1 MENSISVIVPI
12 FNAAPYLEQ
21 CLDSILCQNQP
32 GMEVI
37 CLNDGS
43 TDDSL
48 SIMQAYANANGK
60 VRVIDKPNE
69 GYGATCNRGIAEAR
83 GHWISIIEPDD
94 WIRPGMYSAML
105 AYAGRFDEEPD
116 IVKTP
121 YLRVIDPDTPQQTII
136 NCSYRGRVP
145 GNRLFRIQEGI
156 HLIQH
161 HPSIWSALYRKDFL
175 DANDIRFK
183 PIPGAGWADNP
194 FLMETMLK
202 AQKIAYL
209 DKPFYCYRE
218 ETEEKSRAVAVNNT
232 MLPFDRWH
240 DMMDIIEELGVT
252 DEVILRAHY
261 RRGFIYLSGVYSF
274 VSLEDERLSCAI
286 RDMFGRMDPALVLD
300 DPEIPPFDRKLFAK
314 TMGIDDARIS
324 SLGFA
329 GFMLGRGLYF
339 MANTGLPYTARMVK
353 GVLKRQFSSKTPWQ
367 ETQYGERELEEKA
380 EKGK

>member
-48 SIMQAYANANGK
+48 SIMQAYANANSK

-105 AYAGRFDEEPD
+105 AYAGRFNEEPD

-145 GNRLFRIQEGI
+145 RNRLFRIQEGI

-202 AQKIAYL
+202 AERIAYL

>member
-105 AYAGRFDEEPD
+105 AYAGRFNEEPD

-353 GVLKRQFSSKTPWQ
+353 GVLKRQFSSKAPWQ

-380 EKGK
+380 DRS

>member
-105 AYAGRFDEEPD
+105 AYAGRFNEEPD

-145 GNRLFRIQEGI
+145 RNRLFRIQEGI

-202 AQKIAYL
+202 AERIAYL

-218 ETEEKSRAVAVNNT
+218 ETEEKSRAVAVNST

>member
-202 AQKIAYL
+202 AERIAYL

>member
-286 RDMFGRMDPALVLD
+286 RDMFGRMDPALVLN

-314 TMGIDDARIS
+314 TMGIGDAKIS
-324 SLGFA
+324 GLGFA

>member
-105 AYAGRFDEEPD
+105 AYAGRFNEEPD

-145 GNRLFRIQEGI
+145 RNRLFRIQEGI

-218 ETEEKSRAVAVNNT
+218 ETEEKSRAVAVNST

-252 DEVILRAHY
+252 NEVILRAHN

>member
-1 MENSISVIVPI
+1 MENSISVIIPI

-21 CLDSILCQNQP
+21 CLDSILRQNQP

-48 SIMQAYANANGK
+48 SIMQAYASANGK

-69 GYGATCNRGIAEAR
+69 GYGATCNRGIEEAR

-105 AYAGRFDEEPD
+105 AYAGHFDEEPD

-145 GNRLFRIQEGI
+145 KNRLFRIQEGI

-175 DANDIRFK
+175 DANHIRFK

-202 AQKIAYL
+202 AEKIAYL

-218 ETEEKSRAVAVNNT
+218 ETEEKSRAVAVNST
-232 MLPFDRWH
+232 MLPFDRWN
-240 DMMDIIEELGVT
+240 DMMDIIEEMGVT
-252 DEVILRAHY
+252 DEAILRAHY

-274 VSLEDERLSCAI
+274 VSLEDEGLMRAA
-286 RDMFGRMDPALVLD
+286 RAMFERMDPALVLD

-314 TMGIDDARIS
+314 TMGLDDAKIS
-324 SLGFA
+324 GLEFA

-339 MANTGLPYTARMVK
+339 MANTGLSYTARMVK
-353 GVLKRQFSSKTPWQ
+353 GVAKRQFSSKTPWQ
-367 ETQYGERELEEKA
+367 ETQYGERELEEKT
-380 EKGK
+380 EKGE

>member
-339 MANTGLPYTARMVK
+339 MANTGLPYTALMVK

>member
-48 SIMQAYANANGK
+48 SIMQAYANANSK

-94 WIRPGMYSAML
+94 WVRPGMYSAML
-105 AYAGRFDEEPD
+105 AYAGRFDEDPD

-145 GNRLFRIQEGI
+145 RNRLFRIQEGI

-240 DMMDIIEELGVT
+240 DMMDIIEKLGVT

-314 TMGIDDARIS
+314 TMGIDDAKIS

-353 GVLKRQFSSKTPWQ
+353 SVLKRQFSNKAPWQ

>member
-314 TMGIDDARIS
+314 TMGIGDAKIS
-324 SLGFA
+324 GLGFA

-353 GVLKRQFSSKTPWQ
+353 GVLKRQFSSKAPWQ

>member
-252 DEVILRAHY
+252 NEVILRAHN

>member
-209 DKPFYCYRE
+209 NKPFYCYRE

>member
-286 RDMFGRMDPALVLD
+286 RDMFGRMDPALVLN

-314 TMGIDDARIS
+314 TMGIDDAKIS
-324 SLGFA
+324 GLGFA

-353 GVLKRQFSSKTPWQ
+353 GVLKRQFSSKAPWQ

-380 EKGK
+380 DRS

>member
-218 ETEEKSRAVAVNNT
+218 DTEEKSRAVAVNNT

-286 RDMFGRMDPALVLD
+286 RDMFGRMDPALVLN

-314 TMGIDDARIS
+314 TMGIDDAKIS
-324 SLGFA
+324 GLGFA

-353 GVLKRQFSSKTPWQ
+353 GVLKRQFSSKAPWQ
-367 ETQYGERELEEKA
+367 ETQYGERELEENA

>member
-48 SIMQAYANANGK
+48 SIMQAYANANSK

-145 GNRLFRIQEGI
+145 RNRLFRIQEGI

-202 AQKIAYL
+202 AERIAYL

>member
-105 AYAGRFDEEPD
+105 AYAGRFNEEPD

-145 GNRLFRIQEGI
+145 RNRLFRIQEGI

-202 AQKIAYL
+202 AERIAYL

-252 DEVILRAHY
+252 NEVILRAHN

>member
-105 AYAGRFDEEPD
+105 AYAGRFNEEPD

-145 GNRLFRIQEGI
+145 RNRLFRIQEGI

>member
-175 DANDIRFK
+175 DTNDIRFK

-209 DKPFYCYRE
+209 NKPFYCYRE

>member
-324 SLGFA
+324 GLGFA

-353 GVLKRQFSSKTPWQ
+353 GVLKRQFSSKAPWQ

>member
-48 SIMQAYANANGK
+48 SIMQAYANANSK

-145 GNRLFRIQEGI
+145 RNRLFRIQEGI

-202 AQKIAYL
+202 AERIAYL

-218 ETEEKSRAVAVNNT
+218 ETEEKSRAVAVNST

>member
-83 GHWISIIEPDD
+83 GRWISIIEPDD

-105 AYAGRFDEEPD
+105 AYAGRFNEEPD

-202 AQKIAYL
+202 AERIAYL

-286 RDMFGRMDPALVLD
+286 RDMFGRMDPALVLN

-314 TMGIDDARIS
+314 TMGIGDAKIS
-324 SLGFA
+324 GLGFA

-353 GVLKRQFSSKTPWQ
+353 GVLKRQFSSKAPWQ

-380 EKGK
+380 DRS

>member
-105 AYAGRFDEEPD
+105 AYAGRFNEEPD
-116 IVKTP
+116 IVKIP

-145 GNRLFRIQEGI
+145 RNRLFRIQEGI

-202 AQKIAYL
+202 AERIAYL

-218 ETEEKSRAVAVNNT
+218 ETEEKSRAVAVNST

>member
-1 MENSISVIVPI
+1 MEKSISVIVPI

-48 SIMQAYANANGK
+48 SIMQAYANANSK
-60 VRVIDKPNE
+60 IRVIDKPNE
-69 GYGATCNRGIAEAR
+69 GYGATCNRGIEEAR

>member
-202 AQKIAYL
+202 AERIAYL

-252 DEVILRAHY
+252 NEVILRAHN

>member
-240 DMMDIIEELGVT
+240 DMMDIIEEMGVT
-252 DEVILRAHY
+252 NEVILRAHN

>member
-48 SIMQAYANANGK
+48 SIMQAYANANSK

>member
-48 SIMQAYANANGK
+48 SIMQAYANANSK

-105 AYAGRFDEEPD
+105 AYAGRFNEEPD

-145 GNRLFRIQEGI
+145 RNRLFRIQEGI

-202 AQKIAYL
+202 AERIAYL

-218 ETEEKSRAVAVNNT
+218 ETEEKSRAVAVNST

>member
-105 AYAGRFDEEPD
+105 AYAGRFDEEPES
-116 IVKTP
+116 VKTP
-121 YLRVIDPDTPQQTII
+121 YLRGIDPDTPQQTII

-252 DEVILRAHY
+252 NEVILRAHN

>member
-286 RDMFGRMDPALVLD
+286 RDMFGRMDPALVLN

>member
-314 TMGIDDARIS
+314 TMGIDDASIS

>member
-48 SIMQAYANANGK
+48 SIMQAYANANSK

-218 ETEEKSRAVAVNNT
+218 ETEEKSRAVAVNST

>member
-48 SIMQAYANANGK
+48 SIMQAYANANSK

-105 AYAGRFDEEPD
+105 AYAGRFNEEPD

-145 GNRLFRIQEGI
+145 RNRLFRIQEGI

-202 AQKIAYL
+202 AERIAYL

-240 DMMDIIEELGVT
+240 DMMDIIEELSVT

-274 VSLEDERLSCAI
+274 VSLEEEGLMRAA
-286 RDMFGRMDPALVLD
+286 RAMFERMDPALVLD

-314 TMGIDDARIS
+314 TMGIDDAKIS
-324 SLGFA
+324 GLGFA
-329 GFMLGRGLYF
+329 GFMVGRGLYF

-353 GVLKRQFSSKTPWQ
+353 CVLKRQFSSKAPWQ

-380 EKGK
+380 DRS

>member
-218 ETEEKSRAVAVNNT
+218 EPEEKSRAVAVNNT

>member
-314 TMGIDDARIS
+314 TMEIDDARIS

>member
-145 GNRLFRIQEGI
+145 RNRLFRIQEGI

-218 ETEEKSRAVAVNNT
+218 ETEEKSLAVAVNNT

-252 DEVILRAHY
+252 NEVILRAHN

>member
-48 SIMQAYANANGK
+48 SIMQAYANANSK
-60 VRVIDKPNE
+60 VRVINKPNE
-69 GYGATCNRGIAEAR
+69 GYGATCNRGIEEAR

-105 AYAGRFDEEPD
+105 EYAVSFGEEPD

-136 NCSYRGRVP
+136 NCSYRGCVP
-145 GNRLFRIQEGI
+145 RDALFRIEEGI
-156 HLIQH
+156 HLLQH
-161 HPSIWSALYRKDFL
+161 HPSIWSAIYRKDFL
-175 DANDIRFK
+175 DANNIRFK

-202 AQKIAYL
+202 AERIAYL

-218 ETEEKSRAVAVNNT
+218 ETEEKSRSVAVNST

-240 DMMDIIEELGVT
+240 DMMDIIEEMGVT
-252 DEVILRAHY
+252 NEAILRAHN

-274 VSLEDERLSCAI
+274 ISLEDEGLMRAA
-286 RDMFGRMDPALVLD
+286 RAMFERMNPDLVLND
-300 DPEIPPFDRKLFAK
+300 NYIPPFDRKLFAK
-314 TMGIDDARIS
+314 T
-324 SLGFA
+324 LGLEEPKVSNLAFA
-329 GFMLGRGLYF
+329 GSMVGRGLYF
-339 MANTGLPYTARMVK
+339 LANTGPIYTARMVK
-353 GVLKRQFSSKTPWQ
+353 GVVKRQFSSYAPWQ
-367 ETQYGERELEEKA
+367 ETQYGERELEQKKA
-380 EKGK
+380 RGK

>member
-209 DKPFYCYRE
+209 NKPFYCYRE

-240 DMMDIIEELGVT
+240 DMMDIIEEMGVT
-252 DEVILRAHY
+252 NEVILRAHN